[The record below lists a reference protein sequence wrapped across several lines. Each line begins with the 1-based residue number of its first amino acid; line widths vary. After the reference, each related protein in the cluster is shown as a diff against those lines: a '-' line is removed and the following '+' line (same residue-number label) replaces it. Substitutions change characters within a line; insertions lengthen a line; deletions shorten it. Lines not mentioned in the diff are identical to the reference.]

1 MKFARLR
8 FGLLFSSVSLTGA
21 ISWDIV
27 ALQFT
32 SPVLAQSLNRANDGT
47 GTQVIQQG
55 NQFDITGGKLSKD
68 GANLFHSFQQFGLSE
83 SQIANFLSLP
93 STQNILGRVV
103 GNNPSLING
112 LIQVS
117 GSKANLYLMN
127 PAGIVFGPNASLN
140 VPASFTAT
148 TATGI
153 ALKDNNGVINWFNS
167 FAGNNYKE
175 LVGNPSQFAFD
186 LNPAG
191 SIINAGNLNVKA
203 GENLTL
209 VGGNVI
215 NTGKITTPGG
225 NITLAAIPGTSLV
238 KLSHAGNVLAL
249 EIAPPRDTQGQF
261 LPLKPLDLAGLLTG
275 SGRSVDTGLAVSPTQ
290 SVQLTSSGTAIPTDG
305 RTVIVSG
312 TVDVSNTN
320 PLLLPLSQGGRTANS
335 QIGGSV
341 NILGDKVGV
350 INGNIN
356 ASGTNG
362 GGTVLIGGDYR
373 GQGTVPNASRT
384 FVSSDSTINADA
396 KVSGDGGRVIL
407 WSDQVTGFYGKISAR
422 GGSSFG
428 NGGFVELSSKND
440 LAFKGQV
447 NVGATN
453 GVDGTILF
461 DPTNITIVAAT
472 AVNDNQLNA
481 NVPNPGDLA
490 GTILSGDGGA
500 VDFTISKVALEAQT
514 GNIVLEATNNITIAP
529 GVSLNFLNAVPRSIT
544 FTADADK
551 NGVGSF
557 SMDTTQSI
565 FAGSRQGVSVGGN
578 NITISGSSVT
588 VGSLDTTGLGI
599 AGGAINITATNG
611 NIITG
616 ALASSSAPPGPA
628 GAGSGGA
635 ITLSAAQ
642 GNITIAG
649 NLNSSTGNRGGTG
662 NGGKIAIS
670 AANDITITGNVSTS
684 YNSRDTAGNG
694 GAIILTTTN
703 GNIITTGSFDSSS
716 SQSFGLTGN
725 GGLITLSA
733 VSGIIRTG
741 NLNSSSTNVTNNA
754 GNGGEISLS
763 ASNGITTG
771 VINSST
777 RPPSNTNFAV
787 TGISGGTVTLNA
799 GTSNITLGGNIDTSA
814 IGGIGGS
821 INFTGNLTLTQPTTT
836 ITSTGTPNSG
846 SITFNNPLNGT
857 TLGSQSLTLTSGNGI
872 LTFNGIGNSVPL
884 GVLTLNGTGNVQL
897 AGDYN
902 FTNSFTF
909 NNPVTLIGNTQI
921 ASGNTLAFG
930 NTLSAGA
937 NNLTL
942 IANEINFT
950 RVVSGTGDLIIQPF
964 SVGQAIAI
972 GGTTD
977 TGTATLDLLA
987 TEMTGLQNGFKSI
1000 TIGSATGTGTI
1011 SLTSNT
1017 TFNDPVTLL
1026 TGDGSINTTGG
1037 IITGAD
1043 DATITL
1049 QANQNITTGSIINPG
1064 RAVTLTSINGNINT
1078 SAGPINTDSTTGNGG
1093 AIALTAKGGIITSSL
1108 DSRSSAPSSSG
1119 GKITLDAGG
1128 NVSVPSI
1135 ITIWQ
1140 GSTTGDGGE
1149 IVVSAGGNILSQ
1161 GDFLSF
1167 TSNGRGG
1174 NITFKAGGNIFTD
1187 DIYSIGSLS
1196 SGDIKLT
1203 SGDTIN
1209 TTLADST
1216 PGNILS
1222 CSGTGN
1228 TCSGGNSKGGNVT
1241 LEATTRIVT
1250 EINATGPLGGGNISV
1265 TSNEID
1271 LKSSRSNGGTLL
1283 LGPFTANQNIEIGGT
1298 GNTNALD
1305 LTAAEITALGDG
1317 FSSIQ
1322 IGRSDSSGTI
1332 TILNGVTFKDP
1343 VTIQAPVGS
1352 GAIVATGEITGTD
1365 NASITLLANN
1375 NITAGN
1381 IKANAGISITSSN
1394 GTINTSTG
1402 ILDTSSITGNGGA
1415 INLTAFGNITSGN
1428 LNSSASGTESNGGK
1442 IAVTSNTGS
1451 ITTGN
1456 LNSSGT
1462 NNGGD
1467 IIFDAKTQIT
1477 AGQINSSGTTGK
1489 GGNVTL
1495 DPEGD
1500 IQVTWIN
1507 SQGGTSGGKVN
1518 ITTERFFR
1526 ATGTFD
1532 QNGVATSIST
1542 AGNSGSG
1549 DITIRH
1555 GGNGITPF
1563 KVGDGSINGTLGAIN
1578 SGSVNIAPNQSFPFS
1593 YKQGKIEIITNGIP
1607 INLVDINQ
1615 APVIKNGS
1623 LANPVDINQP
1633 SVIKVDLS
1641 TNSTTVNQSA
1651 TSKDNPPSSNI
1662 FILGERSP
1670 RNSGYN
1676 TTNLLSRQEIEAK
1689 IAKIET
1695 SFTNTFENHLGV
1707 SNTPTVT
1714 LPQTQATLQQIEQAT
1729 GVKPA
1734 IIYVSFSNQQLELL
1748 LVTSSGEP
1756 IQQRVEGTT
1765 PSKVLSM
1772 VTKLQS
1778 EITNPL
1784 RRNST
1789 SYLAPSK
1796 QLYQWLVAPLEKD
1809 LQAQKIQNLVFVIDK
1824 GLRSIPLAALHDGK
1838 AFIVERYSVG
1848 LMPSISLT
1856 DTRYVDVRNSQVLAM
1871 GASKFTDNKPLPAVP
1886 VELSTITTKLW
1897 QGKSFLNEN
1906 FTLENLKSARAEKP
1920 YGIIHLATHADFQA
1934 GQLSN
1939 SNIYLWNSKL
1949 SLDKLRELSLSK
1961 PPVELFI
1968 LSACRTALGDEGAE
1982 LGFAGLA
1989 VQAGVKSALGSL
2001 WSVSDEGTL
2010 GLMTQFY
2017 QQLKQSPI
2025 KAEALRRAQL
2035 AMLKGEVRLQ
2045 GGNLVTSNASFPLPP
2060 ELVQMGNKNL
2070 SHPYYWSAF
2079 TMIGNPW

>member
-21 ISWDIV
+21 ISWDI
-27 ALQFT
+27 ASLPFT
-32 SPVLAQSLNRANDGT
+32 SPVLAQSINRANDGT

-68 GANLFHSFQQFGLSE
+68 GANLFQSFQQFGLSE
-83 SQIANFLSLP
+83 GQIANFLSLP

-153 ALKDNNGVINWFNS
+153 ALKDNNGVINWFNA
-167 FAGNNYKE
+167 FGVNNYKE
-175 LVGNPSQFAFD
+175 LVGNPIQFAFD

-215 NTGKITTPGG
+215 NTGTITTPGG
-225 NITLAAIPGTSLV
+225 NITLAAVRGTSLV
-238 KLSHAGNVLAL
+238 KISHTGNVLSL
-249 EIAPPRDTQGQF
+249 EIAPPRDTQGLL
-261 LPLKPLDLAGLLTG
+261 LPFKPLDLAGLLTG
-275 SGRSVDTGLAVSPTQ
+275 SRGSVDTGLTVYPTQ
-290 SVQLTSSGTAIPTDG
+290 SVRLTSSGTAIPTDG

-320 PLLLPLSQGGRTANS
+320 PPLPPLTKGEGIANF
-335 QIGGSV
+335 QIGGSI

-396 KVSGDGGRVIL
+396 KVNGNGGKVIL
-407 WSDQVTGFYGKISAR
+407 WSDQVTGFYGNISAR
-422 GGSSFG
+422 GGSNFG

-447 NVGATN
+447 NVGASN
-453 GVDGTILF
+453 GVDGSILF

-472 AVNDNQLNA
+472 AANDNQLNA

-490 GTILSGDGGA
+490 GTILAGDGGA
-500 VDFTISKVALEAQT
+500 VDFTISKTALEAQS
-514 GNIVLEATNNITIAP
+514 GNIILEATNNITIAP
-529 GVSLNFLNAVPRSIT
+529 GVSLSFFNGPSRSIV

-565 FAGSRQGVSVGGN
+565 SPGQNVGPTAASN
-578 NITISGSSVT
+578 KVIISGASVT
-588 VGSLDTTGLGI
+588 VGSINNYIGSGTITI
-599 AGGAINITATNG
+599 AATNG
-611 NIITG
+611 NIIAGNLISVALPTSPSGVSGTG
-616 ALASSSAPPGPA
+616 GQITLTAPQGSITARSLDTSSVNTSFVS
-628 GAGSGGA
+628 GSGGQ
-635 ITLSAAQ
+635 ITLSAGNGINVTGGINSYSQ
-642 GNITIAG
+642 GNFAASTGGAIKLSTDTGSITTGII
-649 NLNSSTGNRGGTG
+649 NSSSSASLG
-662 NGGKIAIS
+662 NGGSGGGISLFAPGGISTGAINS
-670 AANDITITGNVSTS
+670 TTSFTSNVTTG
-684 YNSRDTAGNG
+684 GNG
-694 GAIILTTTN
+694 G
-703 GNIITTGSFDSSS
+703 S
-716 SQSFGLTGN
+716 
-725 GGLITLSA
+725 
-733 VSGIIRTG
+733 
-741 NLNSSSTNVTNNA
+741 
-754 GNGGEISLS
+754 
-763 ASNGITTG
+763 
-771 VINSST
+771 
-777 RPPSNTNFAV
+777 
-787 TGISGGTVTLNA
+787 VTLNA

-814 IGGIGGS
+814 IGGIGGA
-821 INFTGNLTLTQPTTT
+821 INFTGNVTLTQPTTT

-857 TLGSQSLTLTSGNGI
+857 TLGSQSLTLTSGNGT

-884 GVLTLNGTGNVQL
+884 GVLTLNSTGNVQL

-909 NNPVTLIGNTQI
+909 NNPITLIGNTTI

-937 NNLTL
+937 NNISLK
-942 IANEINFT
+942 ANEINFART
-950 RVVSGTGDLIIQPF
+950 VSGTGNLTIQPF
-964 SVGQAIAI
+964 SEGQAIAI
-972 GGTTD
+972 GGRTD
-977 TGTATLDLLA
+977 TGTGTLDLLA
-987 TEMTGLQNGFKSI
+987 TEMALLQNGFKSI

-1011 SLTSNT
+1011 TLTSNT

-1049 QANQNITTGSIINPG
+1049 QANQNIITGSIINPG
-1064 RAVTLTSINGNINT
+1064 RAVTLTSINGNINS

-1093 AIALTAKGGIITSSL
+1093 AIALTAKGDITSSSL

-1128 NVSVPSI
+1128 NVSASSI
-1135 ITIWQ
+1135 ITIWE

-1149 IVVSAGGNILSQ
+1149 IVVNAGGNILSQ

-1174 NITFKAGGNIFTD
+1174 NITFKAGGNIYTD

-1203 SGDTIN
+1203 SGGTIDTTI
-1209 TTLADST
+1209 ADST

-1241 LEATTRIVT
+1241 LEAATRIAT
-1250 EINATGPLGGGNISV
+1250 TINATGPLGGGNISV

-1271 LKSSRSNGGTLL
+1271 LRSARSNGGTLL
-1283 LGPFTANQNIEIGGT
+1283 LQPFTANQNIEIGGS

-1343 VTIQAPVGS
+1343 VTIQAPVCS
-1352 GAIVATGEITGTD
+1352 GAIVATGTITGTD

-1381 IKANAGISITSSN
+1381 IKANTGISITSSN
-1394 GTINTSTG
+1394 GAINTSTG
-1402 ILDTSSITGNGGA
+1402 TLDTSSITGNGGA

-1428 LNSSASGTESNGGK
+1428 LNSSASGTGSNGGN
-1442 IAVTSNTGS
+1442 IAIKTNTGS

-1477 AGQINSSGTTGK
+1477 AGQINTSGTTGK

-1518 ITTERFFR
+1518 ITTDRFFR

-1563 KVGDGSINGTLGAIN
+1563 KVGDGSINGTLGAIA
-1578 SGSVNIAPNQSFPFS
+1578 SCSVNIAPNQSFPFS
-1593 YKQGKIEIITNGIP
+1593 YKQGNIQLITNGS
-1607 INLVDINQ
+1607 
-1615 APVIKNGS
+1615 PV
-1623 LANPVDINQP
+1623 NPVDINQP
-1633 SVIKVDLS
+1633 PVTKVDSPTNPVDINQPPVIKIDSPSTTVTISQPSVIKVDS
-1641 TNSTTVNQSA
+1641 PANPATVSQPSV
-1651 TSKDNPPSSNI
+1651 SKDDSPSFNPITFS
-1662 FILGERSP
+1662 ERSP
-1670 RNSGYN
+1670 RNSAYN
-1676 TTNLLSRQEIEAK
+1676 ASNRLSRQEIEAK

-1695 SFTNTFENHLGV
+1695 SFTSTFENYLGV

-1714 LPQTQATLQQIEQAT
+1714 LPETQTALQQIEQST

-1734 IIYVSFSNQQLELL
+1734 IIYVSFTNKQLELL

-1765 PSKVLSM
+1765 PSKVLPI
-1772 VTKLQS
+1772 VTKFQS

-1784 RRNST
+1784 KRNST

-1809 LQAQKIQNLVFVIDK
+1809 LQAQKIQNLVFIMDK

-1856 DTRYVDVRNSQVLAM
+1856 DTRYVDVRNSQILAM

-1886 VELSTITTKLW
+1886 TELSTITSKLW
-1897 QGKSFLNEN
+1897 QGKSFLNED
-1906 FTLENLKSARAEKP
+1906 FTLEKLKSARGEKP

-1939 SNIYLWNSKL
+1939 SHIYLWNSKL
-1949 SLDKLRELSLSK
+1949 TLDKLRELSLSK

-2017 QQLKQSPI
+2017 EQLKQAPI
-2025 KAEALRRAQL
+2025 KSEALRRSQL

-2045 GGNLVTSNASFPLPP
+2045 GGNLVTNNASFPLPP
-2060 ELVQMGNKNL
+2060 ELVKLGNKNL